1 MAAIINVI
9 DMYKQRRNY
18 KKHIQS
24 LIEEKLNNSFYGY
37 GSSNFFVEN
46 HADISF
52 TPCTLFDCISRR
64 RDADFSYFN
73 EDNSDWSEFY
83 YDEDEWP

>member
-37 GSSNFFVEN
+37 DSSNLFVEN

-52 TPCTLFDCISRR
+52 SLCTLFDYIRRR
-64 RDADFSYFN
+64 RDVDFSYLN
-73 EDNSDWSEFY
+73 EDNSDWSEIY

>member
-37 GSSNFFVEN
+37 DSSNLFVEN

-52 TPCTLFDCISRR
+52 SLCTLFDYIRRR
-64 RDADFSYFN
+64 RDVDFSYLN